1 MCILGSGGVK
11 EQCGRKYWGDGREA
25 RVTELYKLP
34 LEKKK
39 NLPLENLNCERYLA
53 KFGILAAQFAAC
65 SNNFFKALGIQDDLM
80 FWNSNPLQENTEK
93 CSKLI
98 ISELDEIEMK

>member
-65 SNNFFKALGIQDDLM
+65 SNTFFKALGIQDDLM

-98 ISELDEIEMK
+98 ISELDKIEMK